1 MIFENEPEYFV
12 EKILF
17 KNMVKKYNGEIE
29 YTDEYMKAFR
39 LLTDYQENIRY
50 VKNTE
55 QLINILNKG
64 IENRKQKIRE
74 IEEEAKK
81 L

>member
-17 KNMVKKYNGEIE
+17 KNMVKKYNGKSEYEDE
-29 YTDEYMKAFR
+29 YTKAFR
-39 LLTDYQENIRY
+39 LLTDYQDNVLY
-50 VKNTE
+50 VKKTE
-55 QLINILNKG
+55 QLINFLNKE
-64 IENRKQKIRE
+64 IEKRKQKIRE